1 MKWIF
6 FEMYCQ
12 QCLCLTNFIWCSTSS
27 PKCHVTIL
35 KTKTNVNWHLHF
47 IQKCHLNFGLHYIL
61 GQLIIWIINMQ
72 SWFVTKKKNYQSS
85 VSILQSHMFL
95 QMLKMVAPSFAYTS
109 SPKRDSRIRASR
121 VVKFNLLRKWL
132 LIAFCLKIP
141 LSHCLALFPAS
152 LAIYDHHLNSRLQRK
167 LQ

>member
-1 MKWIF
+1 MNILWDVLPTMPMFDKF
-6 FEMYCQ
+6 HLMFNFKSKVSRDDFKNKNECQ
-12 QCLCLTNFIWCSTSS
+12 LTSTFYSKMS
-27 PKCHVTIL
+27 PQFWLTLYFRTTNNLNNQYAIL
-35 KTKTNVNWHLHF
+35 ICN
-47 IQKCHLNFGLHYIL
+47 
-61 GQLIIWIINMQ
+61 
-72 SWFVTKKKNYQSS
+72 KKKNYQSS